1 MNAFAKVDPLDP
13 EVVSAKRQRMRLE
26 QLLTVSGRLIE
37 AVAADIA
44 ALEQGKFGD
53 LKTTDPEVERL
64 CAFYGR
70 EVRALKSEGGV
81 KRAPAALLAAMR
93 KSGAQLDRLLKHH
106 EHLVGAMRE
115 ASEGLVKAV
124 AQGVE
129 KIRTGDAPYTP
140 VSKAK
145 HASSSGAIV
154 YNKVV

>member
-1 MNAFAKVDPLDP
+1 MNAFAKVDSLDP

-53 LKTTDPEVERL
+53 LKTTDPEIERL

-70 EVRALKSEGGV
+70 EVRALKAEGGV
-81 KRAPAALLAAMR
+81 KRAPAPLLAAMR
-93 KSGAQLDRLLKHH
+93 ESGAQLDRLLKHH

-124 AQGVE
+124 AEGLE
-129 KIRTGDAPYTP
+129 KIRKGDAPYTP

-145 HASSSGAIV
+145 RASSAGAII

>member
-1 MNAFAKVDPLDP
+1 MNAFAKVEAADP
-13 EVVSAKRQRMRLE
+13 EAVSAERQRMRLE

-44 ALEQGKFGD
+44 ALEKGEFGE
-53 LKTTDPEVERL
+53 LKTTDPEIERL

-70 EVRALKSEGGV
+70 EVRALKAQGGI

-93 KSGAQLDRLLKHH
+93 ESGAQLDRLLKRH

-115 ASEGLVKAV
+115 ASEGLMKAV
-124 AQGVE
+124 AEGVD

-140 VSKAK
+140 VPKAK
-145 HASSSGAIV
+145 AGASTGAII

>member
-1 MNAFAKVDPLDP
+1 MNAFAKVETVDPGIVAG
-13 EVVSAKRQRMRLE
+13 ERQRMRLE

-44 ALEQGKFGD
+44 ALEKGEFGE
-53 LKTTDPEVERL
+53 LKTTDPEIERL

-70 EVRALKSEGGV
+70 EVRALKAEGGV
-81 KRAPAALLAAMR
+81 KRAPARLLAGMR
-93 KSGAQLDRLLKHH
+93 ESGAQLDRLLKHH
-106 EHLVGAMRE
+106 ERLVGAMRE
-115 ASEGLVKAV
+115 ASEGLMKAV
-124 AQGVE
+124 ADGVD

-145 HASSSGAIV
+145 QAASAGAII